1 MDINLLDMLG
11 SEAAKIMREYER
23 QYTDHH
29 TNIVAVSVEGKKNI
43 MSDTTFDSYCKIIIF
58 I

>member
-11 SEAAKIMREYER
+11 SEAAKVMRDYEK
-23 QYTDHH
+23 QYTDHR
-29 TNIVAVSVEGKKNI
+29 TNIVAVSVEGKKNFKFEK
-43 MSDTTFDSYCKIIIF
+43 TFDGYCKIKF